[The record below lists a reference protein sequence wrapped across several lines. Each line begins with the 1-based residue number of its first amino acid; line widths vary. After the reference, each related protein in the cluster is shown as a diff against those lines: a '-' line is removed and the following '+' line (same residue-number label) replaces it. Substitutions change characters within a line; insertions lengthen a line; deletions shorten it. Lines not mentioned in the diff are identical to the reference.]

1 MYFTH
6 IINEA
11 IMEVSATKFVRSFA
25 EYRDKSVKEPVI
37 VKNHERVVGV
47 FVSADDYA
55 IVQAAKALRRSI
67 TLEEMPL
74 HLLDALAQGHNR
86 LMEEEA
92 EAERHA
98 DVNHKGDKPRHLN
111 IG

>member
-1 MYFTH
+1 
-6 IINEA
+6 
-11 IMEVSATKFVRSFA
+11 MEVSATKFVRSFA

-47 FVSADDYA
+47 FVSADHYA
-55 IVQAAKALRRSI
+55 IVQAAKALALRRSI

-98 DVNHKGDKPRHLN
+98 DVNHEGYKPRHLN